1 MNTVDK
7 TSQLSFFFFFS
18 FLLQNLSDLLKPF
31 GLQMSRAANTLE
43 EIGFIL

>member
-1 MNTVDK
+1 MNTLDK
-7 TSQLSFFFFFS
+7 INQLIFFFFS

-31 GLQMSRAANTLE
+31 GLQMARAANALE